1 MFTEFLYGRE
11 WSAGGILP
19 MRQLLTIA
27 CVVALLMYAGFASVY
42 GHRSEVVV
50 PVLQTVETVGLLPLS
65 NALEASGARLEEAV
79 IAARVEVAE
88 PADREKAVAAL
99 GWAGKTPKGE
109 TRLAQVQ
116 GRDGRHLLLV
126 RWTLSGP
133 AATTWE
139 THAREV
145 REVLAQYGSSPLLT
159 VQLGGRRAPAE
170 DLTKV
175 AAQALDALRATAR
188 QPWSD
193 GRAASLAGRT
203 AMLPSSPLG
212 VNVQAAARKDQAT
225 GQVRV
230 WVAWPALLQ
239 EY

>member
-1 MFTEFLYGRE
+1 
-11 WSAGGILP
+11 

-27 CVVALLMYAGFASVY
+27 CLVALLMYAGFASLY
-42 GHRSEVVV
+42 GK
-50 PVLQTVETVGLLPLS
+50 QTEAVAPASAAAEADGVEPLS
-65 NALEASGARLEEAV
+65 RALEASGAKLEEAV

-88 PADREKAVAAL
+88 PADREKVVAGL
-99 GWAGKTPKGE
+99 GWSGKTPKDE

-116 GRDGRHLLLV
+116 ARDGRHLLLV
-126 RWTLSGP
+126 RWTLTGV
-133 AATTWE
+133 AATHWD

-145 REVLAQYGSSPLLT
+145 SEVLAHYGPAPLLT
-159 VQLGGRRAPAE
+159 VQLGGRRAPAD
-170 DLTKV
+170 DLSQIPAK
-175 AAQALDALRATAR
+175 ALDALRATSR
-188 QPWSD
+188 QPWAD

-203 AMLPSSPLG
+203 KMLPASPLG
-212 VNVQAAARKDQAT
+212 VNVQAAARKDQAS